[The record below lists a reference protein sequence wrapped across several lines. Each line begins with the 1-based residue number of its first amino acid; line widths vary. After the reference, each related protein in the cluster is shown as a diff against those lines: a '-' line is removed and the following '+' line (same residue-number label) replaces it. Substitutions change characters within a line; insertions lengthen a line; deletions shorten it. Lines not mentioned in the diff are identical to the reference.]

1 MTDKALQA
9 LVEDELEW
17 EPSVDSSNIGVAV
30 DAGVVRLS
38 GSVRTYPQK
47 TAAEKAAQRVK
58 GVRGV
63 AMDIDVRPF
72 GDTGT
77 SDDEVAKRALN
88 TLAWHAMLPG
98 NALKV
103 RVENGHVTLS
113 GEIEWQYQ
121 REAAERAIQK
131 LYGVRSVISE
141 IVLRPRVAAAD
152 VKRRIEDALTRQA
165 RIEANQ
171 VRVSV
176 DGAKVKLE
184 GKVDTWADR
193 NAVERAAWGA
203 PGVTSVED
211 RVVIAA

>member
-1 MTDKALQA
+1 MSDETLKTLI
-9 LVEDELEW
+9 EDELRW
-17 EPSVDSSNIGVAV
+17 EPSVDSANIGVAV

-38 GSVRTYPQK
+38 GSVRTYPEK
-47 TAAEKAAQRVK
+47 IAAEKAAERVK

-63 AMDIDVRPF
+63 ALDIDVRPF

-88 TLAWHAMLPG
+88 TLAWHAMLPK

-103 RVENGHVTLS
+103 RVEDGHVTLS
-113 GEIEWQYQ
+113 GELDWQYQ
-121 REAAERAIQK
+121 REAAERAIQR
-131 LYGVRSVISE
+131 LYGVRSVANQIL
-141 IVLRPRVAAAD
+141 LRPQVMATD
-152 VKRRIEDALTRQA
+152 VKHRIEEALERHA
-165 RIEANQ
+165 RIEAER

-184 GKVDTWADR
+184 GKIDTWSDR
-193 NAVERAAWGA
+193 NLVERAAWAA

-211 RVVIAA
+211 RLVVAA